1 MERILV
7 TGATGF
13 IGGYVVRRL
22 LDEGCR
28 VIATS
33 ANPRH
38 AAAQPWFGEVEYIP
52 LDLSKLDTGT
62 DYFQR
67 LGRPDRMIH
76 LAWEGLPNYR
86 SAFHLEQ
93 NLPRHEAL
101 LANVLANGLRDLT
114 VTGTCLEYG
123 MQEGC
128 LSEHLPT
135 RPGNP
140 YAQAKDRLR
149 QFLEGRQA
157 ASPQAHGGES
167 FGLKWIRLFYMYG
180 KGQNPNS
187 LFSQLDEALRNGDKV
202 FNMSKGEQE
211 RDYLP
216 VEKVAEIIVRIARQQ
231 ATTGII
237 NCCSGKPVTVRS
249 MVEDYLRQKGKTM
262 ELNLG
267 FYPYP
272 DYEPFRFW
280 GDPAKLKTI
289 LEHE

>member
-28 VIATS
+28 VIAS
-33 ANPRH
+33 SSNPGH
-38 AAAQPWFGEVEYIP
+38 AAAQPWFGKVEYIP
-52 LDLSKLDTGT
+52 LDLARLDPGT
-62 DYFQR
+62 DYFQK

-86 SAFHLEQ
+86 SAFHLEE

-101 LANVLANGLRDLT
+101 LGNLLGNGLRDLT

-123 MQEGC
+123 MQEGS
-128 LSEHLPT
+128 LSEDRSSH
-135 RPGNP
+135 PGNP

-149 QFLEGRQA
+149 RFLEEKA
-157 ASPQAHGGES
+157 V
-167 FGLKWIRLFYMYG
+167 GLKWIRIFYMYG

-216 VEKVAEIIVRIARQQ
+216 VERVAEIIVRIARQQ

-237 NCCSGKPVTVRS
+237 NCCSGKPVTVRA
-249 MVEDYLRQKGKTM
+249 MVEDYLRQKGKEM